1 MENTNTQTVKWN
13 ALKGE
18 IILASESS
26 EKQAWKMLGAKTQ
39 KDRDF
44 LKTLGFAVVQS
55 S

>member
-1 MENTNTQTVKWN
+1 MNTNTQSIKWN

-18 IILASESS
+18 TLLASESS

-44 LKTLGFAVVQS
+44 LKTLGFSVVQS
-55 S
+55 Q

>member
-1 MENTNTQTVKWN
+1 MENTNTQSVKWN

-18 IILASESS
+18 TILASKPS
-26 EKQAWKMLGAKTQ
+26 EKQAWKMLGAKSQ

-44 LKTLGFAVVQS
+44 LKTLGFTVTQS

>member
-1 MENTNTQTVKWN
+1 MQNTTTQSVKWT

-18 IILASESS
+18 TILASESS

-44 LKTLGFAVVQS
+44 LKTLGFAVIQS